1 MTDFLPIRT
10 QATPHARVIAPL
22 NARQAAEK
30 LEATFLAEMLKST
43 GLGTQN
49 SSFGGGIGEDQF
61 ASFQRQALAEEMV
74 RTGGIGLA
82 EHFYQALLE
91 KNDDR

>member
-1 MTDFLPIRT
+1 MTDFSPIHT
-10 QATPHARVIAPL
+10 QATPYARVITPL
-22 NARQAAEK
+22 NAREAAEE

-43 GLGTQN
+43 GLGTQKN
-49 SSFGGGIGEDQF
+49 SFGGGIGEDQF